1 MRDRLNAAKPKLVQ
15 RLQPLSE
22 LMLPP
27 LNFLGT
33 NINLIMSYIILKP
46 HGYAFFT
53 WGRGYL
59 RSQAKFGQKPPK
71 LGVKWTFHSL
81 TVRHRPGATMSL
93 HDWPEL
99 TFQFL
104 NQF

>member
-27 LNFLGT
+27 LNFFGT
-33 NINLIMSYIILKP
+33 NINLKMSYIVFK
-46 HGYAFFT
+46 HGYAFLT
-53 WGRGYL
+53 WGQGDL

-71 LGVKWTFHSL
+71 LGVKRTFQSL

-93 HDWPEL
+93 HGWPEL